1 MANIVFDFLHN
12 YETGER
18 REPEPATAYQYDE
31 GHVLEAVLPE
41 VITSAEIHYWIRG
54 MEEADAYTPTSITP
68 NADGSCTVLG
78 NIPNK
83 YFETNGELRIYIVVT
98 DGTASITTYEGK
110 LHIAQRA
117 MPDDYVDDDPENEAT
132 RILTEA
138 QAAATTATQQ
148 AQAASASAGQ
158 AQQSAETLS
167 GSVAQIAT
175 NTQDIT
181 ALKEDILDITKMG
194 LSVIEQTVSQ
204 DIISHRTGRV
214 WKRKVWK
221 YSVNQTADCPALDDY
236 NEGVAVPFTDTA
248 IGSDPYM
255 DAYRVFRWM
264 HCNYY
269 READGTARL
278 ITIEGYSDY
287 AETGSV
293 DVGTLLPT
301 FWWAWDEYD
310 DYWVL
315 KFSDSPGEGLT
326 PWKDAVRADGTILPY
341 FIVSSYPSVLASDG
355 KLRSQ
360 KGKPANNQSYNNI
373 ITNYQKKGEGYWGS
387 GSSINTLAYIYLIV
401 KYQTKLEQN
410 KFATNCGFSISAPV
424 VKAENGVKRVLV
436 ASTETRFAKGDGVTV
451 GTTNNAYW
459 LNGSLVP
466 WAEVTSV
473 EDVTVDG
480 TAYKAIYLDVDS
492 TFTTTTEM
500 YVVGSACPS
509 GQTDGVIGHYD
520 GSIVSNT
527 DSKHS
532 IRIEG
537 IELMNG
543 LWFVLSDTVISFLN
557 NYWQIYVAQKGT
569 PHTAN
574 AHTGYKLIGE
584 SDAFTSDSYVGN
596 VSFDVE
602 TGAMYHAEKGNSNA
616 NGNGAY
622 HWNGGTD
629 VADGTLREWRGWGYL
644 GGGRAG
650 CGLVACDGGSALSLA
665 YASFGSRD

>member
-1 MANIVFDFLHN
+1 MPSIDKIKYGEIEYGISDAKNRANI
-12 YETGER
+12 
-18 REPEPATAYQYDE
+18 
-31 GHVLEAVLPE
+31 
-41 VITSAEIHYWIRG
+41 SAEYSASSTYAVGDIVLKDEQLYECNTAISTA
-54 MEEADAYTPTSITP
+54 EAWTAAHWTAVTVGEKV
-68 NADGSCTVLG
+68 ADL
-78 NIPNK
+78 K
-83 YFETNGELRIYIVVT
+83 AETN
-98 DGTASITTYEGK
+98 
-110 LHIAQRA
+110 
-117 MPDDYVDDDPENEAT
+117 
-132 RILTEA
+132 
-138 QAAATTATQQ
+138 
-148 AQAASASAGQ
+148 
-158 AQQSAETLS
+158 TLK
-167 GSVAQIAT
+167 
-175 NTQDIT
+175 D
-181 ALKEDILDITKMG
+181 DILDITKMG

-204 DIISHRTGRV
+204 DIISHRTGKV

-236 NEGVAVPFTDTA
+236 NDGVAVPFTDAA

-315 KFSDSPGEGLT
+315 KFSDSPGEGLA
-326 PWKDAVRADGTILPY
+326 PWKDAVRADGTVLPY
-341 FIVSSYPSVLASDG
+341 FIVSAYPSVIASDG

-373 ITNYQKKGEGYWGS
+373 ITNYQKKGEGYWGA

-401 KYQTKLEQN
+401 KYQMKLEQN
-410 KFATNCGFSISAPV
+410 KFSTNCGFSINAPI
-424 VKAENGVKRVLV
+424 VKAENGVRRVLV
-436 ASTETRFAKGDGVTV
+436 ASSETRFAKGDGVTV
-451 GTTNNAYW
+451 GTANNAYW

-466 WAEVTSV
+466 WAEITSV

-480 TAYKAIYLDVDS
+480 TAYKAIYLDVSSD
-492 TFTTTTEM
+492 FTTTTEM

-543 LWFVLSDTVISFLN
+543 LWFVQSDTVIDFLN
-557 NYWQIYVAQKGT
+557 NSWQVYVAPKGT
-569 PHTAN
+569 AHTAN
-574 AHTGYKLIGE
+574 AHTGYKLVGL
-584 SDAFTSDSYVGN
+584 SDAFVSDEYVGN
-596 VSFDVE
+596 VDLDVE
-602 TGAMYHAEKGNSNA
+602 TGAMYHTERGNSNA

-622 HWNGGTD
+622 HWNGGTE
-629 VADGTLREWRGWGYL
+629 VADGTLREWPGWGRL
-644 GGGRAG
+644 DNGRTA
-650 CGLVACDGGSALSLA
+650 CGLVAGYGGSALSA
-665 YASFGSRD
+665 ASAGHGSRD

>member
-1 MANIVFDFLHN
+1 MPEGITLKRIIDMDEAAELTSSDYALVDSA
-12 YETGER
+12 TGG
-18 REPEPATAYQYDE
+18 PKKFA
-31 GHVLEAVLPE
+31 
-41 VITSAEIHYWIRG
+41 
-54 MEEADAYTPTSITP
+54 
-68 NADGSCTVLG
+68 LG
-78 NIPNK
+78 N
-83 YFETNGELRIYIVVT
+83 EL
-98 DGTASITTYEGK
+98 S
-110 LHIAQRA
+110 
-117 MPDDYVDDDPENEAT
+117 
-132 RILTEA
+132 
-138 QAAATTATQQ
+138 
-148 AQAASASAGQ
+148 S
-158 AQQSAETLS
+158 
-167 GSVAQIAT
+167 
-175 NTQDIT
+175 
-181 ALKEDILDITKMG
+181 LKEDILDITKMG

-236 NEGVAVPFTDTA
+236 NEGIAVPFTDTV

-255 DAYRVFRWM
+255 DTYRVFRWM

-278 ITIEGYSDY
+278 VTIEGYSDY
-287 AETGSV
+287 AETGAV
-293 DVGTLLPT
+293 DIGTLLPT

-310 DYWVL
+310 DYWIL
-315 KFSDSPGEGLT
+315 SFSDSPREGLT
-326 PWKDAVRADGTILPY
+326 PWRDAVRADGTILPY

-373 ITNYQKKGEGYWGS
+373 ITNYQKKGEGYWGA

-401 KYQTKLEQN
+401 KYQIKLEQN
-410 KFATNCGFSISAPV
+410 KFATNCGFSINAPV
-424 VKAENGVKRVLV
+424 AKAESGVKRVLV

-451 GTTNNAYW
+451 GTANNAYW
-459 LNGSLVP
+459 LTGSLVP

-520 GSIVSNT
+520 GSIVSNA

-557 NYWQIYVAQKGT
+557 DYWQIYVAQKGT
-569 PHTAN
+569 QHTAN

-602 TGAMYHAEKGNSNA
+602 TGAMYHAEIGNSSA

-622 HWNGGTD
+622 HWNGGTE
-629 VADGTLREWRGWGYL
+629 VADGTLKEWRGWGVL
-644 GGGRAG
+644 NDGRTN
-650 CGLVACDGGSALSLA
+650 CGLVAGSGWSTLSDA
-665 YASFGSRD
+665 PANYGSRD

>member
-1 MANIVFDFLHN
+1 MPEGITLKRIIDMDEAAELTSSDYALVDST
-12 YETGER
+12 TGG
-18 REPEPATAYQYDE
+18 PKKFA
-31 GHVLEAVLPE
+31 
-41 VITSAEIHYWIRG
+41 
-54 MEEADAYTPTSITP
+54 
-68 NADGSCTVLG
+68 LG
-78 NIPNK
+78 N
-83 YFETNGELRIYIVVT
+83 EL
-98 DGTASITTYEGK
+98 S
-110 LHIAQRA
+110 Q
-117 MPDDYVDDDPENEAT
+117 
-132 RILTEA
+132 
-138 QAAATTATQQ
+138 
-148 AQAASASAGQ
+148 
-158 AQQSAETLS
+158 
-167 GSVAQIAT
+167 
-175 NTQDIT
+175 
-181 ALKEDILDITKMG
+181 LKEDLLDITKMG

-236 NEGVAVPFTDTA
+236 NDGVAVPFTDTVV
-248 IGSDPYM
+248 GSDPYM

-293 DVGTLLPT
+293 DIGTLLPT
-301 FWWAWDEYD
+301 FWWAWEEYDEY
-310 DYWVL
+310 WIL
-315 KFSDSPGEGLT
+315 SFSDSPREGLT
-326 PWKDAVRADGTILPY
+326 PWKDAVRADGTVLPY
-341 FIVSSYPSVLASDG
+341 FIVSAYPSVLASDG

-373 ITNYQKKGEGYWGS
+373 ITNYQKKGAGYWGS

-410 KFATNCGFSISAPV
+410 KFATNCGFYNSIAV
-424 VKAENGVKRVLV
+424 AKAETDTTRVLIPPTDTIFS
-436 ASTETRFAKGDGVTV
+436 AGDGVTV
-451 GTTNNAYW
+451 STSADHHW

-466 WAEVTSV
+466 WAEILSV
-473 EDVTVDG
+473 ETFTVDG
-480 TAYKAIYLDVDS
+480 AEYKALNLDVD
-492 TFTTTTEM
+492 TAFTTTTEL
-500 YVVGSACPS
+500 YVCSSACPS

-520 GSIVSNT
+520 GSIDSNT

-596 VSFDVE
+596 VSIDME
-602 TGAMYHAEKGNSNA
+602 TGAMYHTEKGNSSA

-622 HWNGGTD
+622 HWNGGTE
-629 VADGTLREWRGWGYL
+629 VADGTLREWLGWGL
-644 GGGRAG
+644 LSAGRTNF
-650 CGLVACDGGSALSLA
+650 GLVAGYGRNALS
-665 YASFGSRD
+665 YADAGTGSRD

>member
-1 MANIVFDFLHN
+1 MADFNLG
-12 YETGER
+12 TV
-18 REPEPATAYQYDE
+18 TAYGYAKDKGYAGTEDE
-31 GHVLEAVLPE
+31 FAELMASYAQVAEDAAESAEQAAQSATTATTKAGEAA
-41 VITSAEIHYWIRG
+41 TSATNAANANTAAQAAKTGAETAAQTATTKAG
-54 MEEADAYTPTSITP
+54 EASASATTASGKATE
-68 NADGSCTVLG
+68 AT
-78 NIPNK
+78 
-83 YFETNGELRIYIVVT
+83 TAA
-98 DGTASITTYEGK
+98 GTATTK
-110 LHIAQRA
+110 AS
-117 MPDDYVDDDPENEAT
+117 EAT
-132 RILTEA
+132 T
-138 QAAATTATQQ
+138 AATTATTK
-148 AQAASASAGQ
+148 AGEASTSATNAAASATR
-158 AQQSAETLS
+158 AQEILDSIPEDYSQLS
-167 GSVAQIAT
+167 EDVS
-175 NTQDIT
+175 D
-181 ALKEDILDITKMG
+181 LKDDLSDITKMG

-236 NEGVAVPFTDTA
+236 NDGVAVPFTDTA

-255 DAYRVFRWM
+255 DTYRVFRWM

-341 FIVSSYPSVLASDG
+341 FIVSAYPSVLASDG

-373 ITNYQKKGEGYWGS
+373 ITNYQEKGAGYWGS

-410 KFATNCGFSISAPV
+410 KFATNCEFSINAPV
-424 VKAENGVKRVLV
+424 VKAENGVRRVLV
-436 ASTETRFAKGDGVTV
+436 ASTETGFTKGDGVTV
-451 GTTNNAYW
+451 GTANNAYW

-466 WAEVTSV
+466 WAEITSV
-473 EDVTVDG
+473 EDVVIDG

-492 TFTTTTEM
+492 DFTTTTEM

-509 GQTDGVIGHYD
+509 GQTNGVIGHYD

-574 AHTGYKLIGE
+574 THTGYKLIGE

-596 VSFDVE
+596 VSFDME
-602 TGAMYHAEKGNSNA
+602 TGAMYHTKKGNSSA

-622 HWNGGTD
+622 HWNGGTE
-629 VADGTLREWRGWGYL
+629 VADGTLREWLGWGNLSY
-644 GGGRAG
+644 GRAV
-650 CGLVACDGGSALSLA
+650 CGLVAGGGWYALSNALA
-665 YASFGSRD
+665 SYGSRD

>member
-1 MANIVFDFLHN
+1 MITQDL
-12 YETGER
+12 GI
-18 REPEPATAYQYDE
+18 ATAYGYAKNK
-31 GHVLEAVLPE
+31 GYTGTEAEFAELMADYAE
-41 VITSAEIHYWIRG
+41 VG
-54 MEEADAYTPTSITP
+54 
-68 NADGSCTVLG
+68 
-78 NIPNK
+78 
-83 YFETNGELRIYIVVT
+83 
-98 DGTASITTYEGK
+98 
-110 LHIAQRA
+110 QRA
-117 MPDDYVDDDPENEAT
+117 EDAADSAIESKTA
-132 RILTEA
+132 A
-138 QAAATTATQQ
+138 QTAATTATNKASEATTKATEANTS
-148 AQAASASAGQ
+148 AQTASMKASEAVGYVETATQKATEATQSASQ
-158 AQQSAETLS
+158 ALGYKNDAESAKTASQTAQGLAESARDSAISAKNDAESARDDAESARDAVQSSAT
-167 GSVAQIAT
+167 QIAT
-175 NTQDIT
+175 NAADISQ
-181 ALKEDILDITKMG
+181 LKSDLLGMTKMG

-204 DIISHRTGRV
+204 DIISRRTGRV

-236 NEGVAVPFTDTA
+236 NDGVAVPFTDTE

-255 DAYRVFRWM
+255 DTYRVFRWM
-264 HCNYY
+264 RCNYY

-278 ITIEGYSDY
+278 ITIEGYPDY
-287 AETGSV
+287 AETGPV

-315 KFSDSPGEGLT
+315 SFSDSPSEGLT
-326 PWKDAVRADGTILPY
+326 PWRDAVKSDGTILPY
-341 FIVSSYPSVLASDG
+341 FIVSAYPSVLASDG

-360 KGKPANNQSYNNI
+360 RGKPANNQSYNNI

-424 VKAENGVKRVLV
+424 AKAENGTRRVLV
-436 ASTETRFAKGDGVTV
+436 APTEARFSKGDGVTV
-451 GTTNNAYW
+451 GTANDAYW
-459 LNGSLVP
+459 LNGSLVQ
-466 WAEVTSV
+466 WAEIASV
-473 EDVTVDG
+473 EDTEVDG
-480 TAYKAIYLDVDS
+480 TAYKAIYLNVDS
-492 TFTTTTEM
+492 DFATTEEM

-520 GSIVSNT
+520 GSIISNA
-527 DSKHS
+527 DNKHS

-543 LWFVLSDTVISFLN
+543 LWFVLSDTVISFLD

-574 AHTGYKLIGE
+574 AHTGYKMIGA
-584 SDAFTSDSYVGN
+584 SDTFASDSYVGN

-602 TGAMYHAEKGNSNA
+602 TGAMYHTEKGNSNA

-622 HWNGGTD
+622 HWNGGTE
-629 VADGTLREWRGWGYL
+629 VADGTLKEWLGWGSL
-644 GGGRAG
+644 APGRPY
-650 CGLVACDGGSALSLA
+650 CGLVAGHGWNALSIAFALI
-665 YASFGSRD
+665 GSRD